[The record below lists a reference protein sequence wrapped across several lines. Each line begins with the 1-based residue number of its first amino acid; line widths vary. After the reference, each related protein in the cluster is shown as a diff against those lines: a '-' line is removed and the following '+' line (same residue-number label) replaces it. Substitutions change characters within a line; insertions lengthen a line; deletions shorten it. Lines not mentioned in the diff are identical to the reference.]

1 MFLHT
6 IFLLLTIG
14 YISLIIALIV
24 GLYQLRDGKNKQK
37 YFVSV
42 IVAAHNEAE
51 NISRCLSSLLRQTY
65 PQELYEIIVID
76 DRSNDGTIDVV
87 KKYQTEHKNI
97 RSLRIERATGKMA
110 PKKFALSRGIA
121 NASGEI
127 ILTTDADTIP
137 VATWV
142 ETMVRHFEPSV
153 GLVAGFS
160 PLDLAEKDNFISRFI
175 ALDSLSLA
183 AVAAGSTGLGNS
195 LTCNGRNLGYRKKAF
210 DEVGGFQKIAQFISG
225 DDDLLLHL
233 IKEETDWEIR
243 YAFDRGSLVHA
254 RQPKNFSEFANQ
266 RIRHASKGKH
276 YSPKMVLLLSGIYF
290 YNLLLIGYFFG
301 SLFAPKFI
309 FLWLTSFMA
318 KGIADFL
325 LMNRFAMQYR
335 LSHFLTSFPWAAFL
349 HPIYVTIFGLWGQFG
364 KFKWKGKTYNAKSE
378 NGKATI

>member
-14 YISLIIALIV
+14 YISLIISLII
-24 GLYQLRDGKNKQK
+24 GLYHLQDGKNSQK

-42 IVAAHNEAE
+42 IVAAHNEEE
-51 NISRCLSSLLRQTY
+51 NIGLCLNSLLRQTY
-65 PQELYEIIVID
+65 PHELYEIIVID
-76 DRSNDGTIDVV
+76 DRSSDGTWEIVQKFQERHSKV
-87 KKYQTEHKNI
+87 
-97 RSLRIERATGKMA
+97 SALRIDRSPEKMA

-121 NASGEI
+121 SARGEI
-127 ILTTDADTIP
+127 ILTTDADTLPESPWI
-137 VATWV
+137 
-142 ETMVRHFEPSV
+142 ENMIRHFEPQV
-153 GLVAGFS
+153 GMVAGFS
-160 PLDLAEKDNFISRFI
+160 PLDLAEKNSFFSRFI

-183 AVAAGSTGLGNS
+183 AVAAGSVGLGNP

-210 DEVGGFQKIAQFISG
+210 DEVGGFREIARFISG

-254 RQPKNFSEFANQ
+254 RQPENFNEFANQ

-276 YSPKMVLLLSGIYF
+276 YSPKMVLLLLGIYF
-290 YNLLLIGYFFG
+290 YNLLLIGYFLG
-301 SLFAPKFI
+301 SLVAPKFI

-325 LMNRFAMQYR
+325 LMNRFAMRYR
-335 LSHFLTSFPWAAFL
+335 LSYFLSSFPWAAFL
-349 HPIYVTIFGLWGQFG
+349 HPLYVVIFGLWGQFG
-364 KFKWKGKTYNAKSE
+364 KFKWKGESYEALSRDK
-378 NGKATI
+378 